1 MNSFFK
7 QTMVVCALAG
17 LVAVSGSITAAHAQG
32 TGYLKTKINPGRAGV
47 FVDGK
52 YMGPAANFRIARKFA
67 LPEGEHEVRI
77 NDPRYEEVTRK
88 VSIAAGKTTTLSEK
102 LTPIPLA
109 QPPFGRLRT
118 EGFSKFSAVYVN
130 GKFYGHTDEFSN
142 FAQTLL
148 LNPGEYKLRI
158 APLEGGSPHEETI
171 KIEADKVTIVKAK

>member
-1 MNSFFK
+1 MNSYFK
-7 QTMVVCALAG
+7 QTMWAGALAV
-17 LVAVSGSITAAHAQG
+17 LVAVSGCMTAVHAQG

-52 YMGPAANFRIARKFA
+52 YMGPAANFRIARKYA

-88 VSIAAGKTTTLSEK
+88 VSIAAGKTTTLTEK
-102 LTPIPLA
+102 LTPLPLP

-118 EGFSKFSAVYVN
+118 EGFSKFSAVYLN

-142 FAQTLL
+142 FAQMLL

-158 APLEGGSPHEETI
+158 VPLEGGSPHEETI
-171 KIEADKVTIVKAK
+171 KMEAGKVTIVKAK

>member
-1 MNSFFK
+1 
-7 QTMVVCALAG
+7 
-17 LVAVSGSITAAHAQG
+17 
-32 TGYLKTKINPGRAGV
+32 
-47 FVDGK
+47 
-52 YMGPAANFRIARKFA
+52 MGPAANFHIARKYS

-77 NDPRYEEVTRK
+77 SDPRYEEVTRK
-88 VSIAAGKTTTLSEK
+88 VSITAGKTTISEK

-118 EGFSKFSAVYVN
+118 EGFSKFSAVYAD
-130 GKFYGHTDEFSN
+130 GKFFGHTDEFSN

-158 APLEGGSPHEETI
+158 VPLEAGSPHEETI